1 MLNKIKNIKAQVGET
16 ITWVIA
22 TIIIL
27 AILMFFI
34 FGAVT
39 LSSTKSLNEGF
50 KVSFVSS
57 EVFEKGDAFLKKS
70 IFTYQKIEKKEDKE
84 FVWKKLEKME
94 NKSEFNLGLEET
106 SKEIMKRYL
115 AR

>member
-1 MLNKIKNIKAQVGET
+1 MLTKMKNIKAQVGET
-16 ITWVIA
+16 VTWVIA

-34 FGAVT
+34 FGATT
-39 LSSTKSLNEGF
+39 LSSTKSLKGF

-57 EVFEKGDAFLKKS
+57 KVFEEGDAFLKKS
-70 IFTYQKIEKKEDKE
+70 LFTYHGLTDMGEREYVMQKLK
-84 FVWKKLEKME
+84 KME
-94 NKSEFNLGLEET
+94 NRSEFNLDLEET
-106 SKEIMKRYL
+106 NKKILKRVL